1 MNLQISFSGNTA
13 ASNTNYP
20 QPPKIEAK
28 PIFNYS
34 NEVARIN
41 REGSAI
47 LSGEQQLVRSIDR
60 AIKAMQGPET
70 TVEVSVHEKTQAIMV
85 KVLDKSTGE
94 IIREIPHEQTLE
106 IVAKMM
112 ELAGLIIDERG

>member
-1 MNLQISFSGNTA
+1 VNLQISFSGNNA
-13 ASNTNYP
+13 ASKANYLQAP
-20 QPPKIEAK
+20 MIEAK
-28 PIFNYS
+28 PIVNYK
-34 NEVARIN
+34 NEVARID

-47 LSGEQQLVRSIDR
+47 ATGEQQLVRSIDR